1 MNKKSDSY
9 LTEDLVR
16 QMPKTD
22 LHLHLDGS
30 LRIGT
35 ILDIAEKQKVKL
47 PTYDPDKLFE
57 LVSMESNCKSLED
70 YLKAFEITVS
80 VLQDADSLT
89 RVAYELAED
98 CAKENCRYI
107 EVRYSPIL
115 HIKKGLRLTTIID
128 SVLEGLGTAEK
139 DFGIRSGIIICG
151 MRNIDPEN
159 SILLAELAVAYKDRG
174 VIGFDLAGAEEH
186 YPAKRHKEAF
196 FLIQNNNIN
205 STAHAGEGYGPESIA
220 QAIHYC
226 GAHRIGHGVR
236 LKEDNDLM
244 NYVND
249 HRIPLEICMSSNMH
263 TGSVPK
269 IESHPLRFYYDFG
282 LRVTI
287 NTDNRLMSNTTVTKE
302 LYLAVKY
309 LNFTLQE
316 IKDLIV
322 FGFKS
327 SFLPYRD
334 KVKMLHQAIDEL
346 KQFVDPKTKVAKIA
360 DKI

>member
-1 MNKKSDSY
+1 MNNNNDKY
-9 LTEDLVR
+9 LTEDLIR

-35 ILDIAEKQKVKL
+35 ILDIADKQKIKL
-47 PTYDPDKLFE
+47 PTHDPDKLSRI
-57 LVSMESNCKSLED
+57 VSMESDCKSLKE
-70 YLKAFEITVS
+70 YLKAFEITVA
-80 VLQDADSLT
+80 VLQDADSLS

-98 CAKENCRYI
+98 CAKENCKYI

-115 HIKKGLRLTTIID
+115 HIKKGLKLTTIID
-128 SVLEGLGTAEK
+128 SVIDGLQSAEK
-139 DFGIRSGIIICG
+139 DFKIQSGTIICG
-151 MRNIDPEN
+151 MRDINPET

-236 LKEDNDLM
+236 LKEDNDLL

-249 HRIPLEICMSSNMH
+249 HRIPLEICLSSNVH
-263 TGSVPK
+263 TGSVPNF
-269 IESHPLRFYYDFG
+269 ESHPLRFYYDFG
-282 LRVTI
+282 LRVTV

-302 LYLAVKY
+302 LSLAVKH
-309 LNFTLQE
+309 LNFTLEE
-316 IKDLIV
+316 IKDLII

-327 SFLPYRD
+327 TFLPYGD
-334 KVKMLHQAIDEL
+334 KVKLLHQAINEL
-346 KQFVDPKTKVAKIA
+346 KQLIDPTAREARIE